1 MVSIL
6 ITGAATIFTVVIIL
20 TIIAL
25 LIPFIMSDLYECYEL
40 ADDFCQKR
48 KDNRLQDLRKAEYYL
63 TREIQLE
70 ESKQ

>member
-25 LIPFIMSDLYECYEL
+25 LTPFLMSDLYECYEWYGR
-40 ADDFCQKR
+40 ADYFRQER
-48 KDNRLQDLRKAEYYL
+48 KGERRG
-63 TREIQLE
+63 
-70 ESKQ
+70 